1 MRTPVASSRALRSLC
16 LAAALPGLLVGLT
29 PAPAAA
35 ADGTVHVL
43 IVKEQGVGSA
53 AQAQP
58 YVDKLVGVAGK
69 LNSWAGVEGK
79 FATTRE
85 AAEEYIHGSDPHYGI
100 LSLGAFLALRGRH
113 KLEVVGQ
120 AEVAFGNG
128 QEYHIISKTQTDVAG
143 CKGKTLASNHVGDA
157 KFVDRVVAGG
167 KFTVADFTV
176 VETKRPVQTIK
187 KVVAGEAE
195 CALIDD
201 AQFAELARVEGG
213 AAIKSIWKSDKLPPM
228 VVVAFPSAPAAAR
241 ESFKATLGQI
251 CGGDGKAAC
260 GEVGI
265 KSLKGAAN
273 KDYDAVIKAYGK

>member
-1 MRTPVASSRALRSLC
+1 MRSPVASSRALRTFC
-16 LAAALPGLLVGLT
+16 LAAALPGLFVGMT
-29 PAPAAA
+29 PASALA

-69 LNSWAGVEGK
+69 LNGWAGVEGK

-100 LSLGAFLALRGRH
+100 LSLGAFLSLRGRH
-113 KLEVVGQ
+113 QLAVVGQ
-120 AEVAFGNG
+120 AEISVGNG
-128 QEYHIISKTQTDVAG
+128 QEYHIVSKNQTDLAG
-143 CKGKTLASNHVGDA
+143 CKGKTLASNHTEDV
-157 KFVDRVVAGG
+157 KFVDKVIAGG
-167 KFTVADFTV
+167 KFAVADFTV
-176 VETKRPVQTIK
+176 VATKRPVQTIK
-187 KVVAGEAE
+187 KVIAGEAE

-213 AAIKSIWKSDKLPPM
+213 AAIKSVWKSDKLPPM
-228 VVVAFPSAPAAAR
+228 VVVAFPSAPAAACDA
-241 ESFKATLGQI
+241 FKGKLSQV
-251 CGGDGKAAC
+251 CSGDGKAAC

-265 KSLKGAAN
+265 KSLKAASN
-273 KDYDAVIKAYGK
+273 KEYDDVIKAYGK